1 MYGHFIQFTIPK
13 IGQVLVAVVLYLNFL
28 KLPFVACFV
37 GAHPAVYLLLPLL
50 LLAVMS
56 WIGRDPLGP
65 GMIVNSHLT
74 GLYIAGDIV
83 GLLARAIGGT
93 VQAAWQT
100 IWMGGLLAWVG
111 TAAMMVWSYFKA
123 MRLVTTTY
131 RLQTTK
137 PLPDGKLRVLQIS
150 DLHPGKGAMDRKRIP
165 ELNRRIRELNPDMI
179 LFTGDIF
186 DEHVERPDFDSFNAF
201 FATLDPPGGK
211 WFVLGNHDLFHH
223 WREPSYG
230 RADLEGAFARAHIRI
245 LEDVSQLAYV
255 GKNATPVRIV
265 GRKDWLYTQ
274 GNRFTPAQLMPN
286 GPDNVYTILLDHEP
300 RELKADAAAGA
311 NLILSG
317 HTHGGQIWPTGL
329 VAKLFRY
336 NELNYGMKQITPACA
351 AIVSGGTGTW
361 GYKIRTEGKTELVMV
376 EIEQKNACLG
386 YIKQIIQTVYHCARR
401 EPPPGGPV
409 CCAGSAK
416 IGSHGFAPAW
426 PGFSGGWVLFDAK
439 WPQNRQNSRL
449 QPKVSPQLVAATG
462 CFRYNKASKT
472 QGAEPSGRVLP
483 GGAPPTASC

>member
-28 KLPFVACFV
+28 KLPFVACFA

-223 WREPSYG
+223 WREPSFG
-230 RADLEGAFARAHIRI
+230 RAELERGLAAAGVRI
-245 LEDVSQLAYV
+245 LEDTSVLLPC
-255 GKNATPVRIV
+255 GVRIV
-265 GRKDWLYTQ
+265 GRKDYLYTN
-274 GNRFTPAQLMPN
+274 GKRFTAQQLLPS
-286 GPDNVYTILLDHEP
+286 GPDDCYTVWLDHEP
-300 RELKADAAAGA
+300 RDFKNAAAAGA
-311 NLILSG
+311 DLILSG
-317 HTHGGQIWPTGL
+317 HTHGGQVWPAGAVGM
-329 VAKLFRY
+329 VAK
-336 NELNYGMKQITPACA
+336 NERNYGKKVINDHCT

-361 GYKIRTEGKTELVMV
+361 GYKFRTQGRTEIVCV
-376 EIEQKNACLG
+376 EITTEK
-386 YIKQIIQTVYHCARR
+386 
-401 EPPPGGPV
+401 EM
-409 CCAGSAK
+409 
-416 IGSHGFAPAW
+416 
-426 PGFSGGWVLFDAK
+426 
-439 WPQNRQNSRL
+439 
-449 QPKVSPQLVAATG
+449 
-462 CFRYNKASKT
+462 
-472 QGAEPSGRVLP
+472 
-483 GGAPPTASC
+483 

>member
-1 MYGHFIQFTIPK
+1 
-13 IGQVLVAVVLYLNFL
+13 
-28 KLPFVACFV
+28 
-37 GAHPAVYLLLPLL
+37 
-50 LLAVMS
+50 
-56 WIGRDPLGP
+56 
-65 GMIVNSHLT
+65 
-74 GLYIAGDIV
+74 
-83 GLLARAIGGT
+83 
-93 VQAAWQT
+93 
-100 IWMGGLLAWVG
+100 
-111 TAAMMVWSYFKA
+111 
-123 MRLVTTTY
+123 
-131 RLQTTK
+131 
-137 PLPDGKLRVLQIS
+137 
-150 DLHPGKGAMDRKRIP
+150 
-165 ELNRRIRELNPDMI
+165 MI

-230 RADLEGAFARAHIRI
+230 RADLEGALARAHIRI

-255 GKNATPVRIV
+255 GKDATPVRIV

-376 EIEQKNACLG
+376 EIEQKNA
-386 YIKQIIQTVYHCARR
+386 
-401 EPPPGGPV
+401 
-409 CCAGSAK
+409 
-416 IGSHGFAPAW
+416 
-426 PGFSGGWVLFDAK
+426 
-439 WPQNRQNSRL
+439 
-449 QPKVSPQLVAATG
+449 
-462 CFRYNKASKT
+462 
-472 QGAEPSGRVLP
+472 
-483 GGAPPTASC
+483 

>member
-13 IGQVLVAVVLYLNFL
+13 IGQALVAVVLYLNFL
-28 KLPFVACFV
+28 KLPFVACFAGV
-37 GAHPAVYLLLPLL
+37 YPAVYLLLPLL

-74 GLYIAGDIV
+74 GLYIAGDVV

-111 TAAMMVWSYFKA
+111 TAAMMLWSYFKA

-137 PLPDGKLRVLQIS
+137 PLPGGKLRVLQIS
-150 DLHPGKGAMDRKRIP
+150 DLHPGKGAVDRKRIP

-255 GKNATPVRIV
+255 GKDATPVRIV

-329 VAKLFRY
+329 VAKLLRY

-351 AIVSGGTGTW
+351 AIVSGGSGTW

-376 EIEQKNACLG
+376 EIEQKNA
-386 YIKQIIQTVYHCARR
+386 
-401 EPPPGGPV
+401 
-409 CCAGSAK
+409 
-416 IGSHGFAPAW
+416 
-426 PGFSGGWVLFDAK
+426 
-439 WPQNRQNSRL
+439 
-449 QPKVSPQLVAATG
+449 
-462 CFRYNKASKT
+462 
-472 QGAEPSGRVLP
+472 
-483 GGAPPTASC
+483 

>member
-13 IGQVLVAVVLYLNFL
+13 IGQALVAVVLYLNFL
-28 KLPFVACFV
+28 KLPFVACFAGV
-37 GAHPAVYLLLPLL
+37 QPAVYLLLPLL

-74 GLYIAGDIV
+74 GLYIAGDVV

-111 TAAMMVWSYFKA
+111 TAAMMLWSYFKA

-137 PLPDGKLRVLQIS
+137 PLPGGKLRVLQIS
-150 DLHPGKGAMDRKRIP
+150 DLHPGKGAVDRKRIP
-165 ELNRRIRELNPDMI
+165 ELNRRIRELNPDII

-255 GKNATPVRIV
+255 GKDATPVRIV

-361 GYKIRTEGKTELVMV
+361 GYKIRTEGKTEL
-376 EIEQKNACLG
+376 
-386 YIKQIIQTVYHCARR
+386 
-401 EPPPGGPV
+401 
-409 CCAGSAK
+409 
-416 IGSHGFAPAW
+416 
-426 PGFSGGWVLFDAK
+426 
-439 WPQNRQNSRL
+439 
-449 QPKVSPQLVAATG
+449 
-462 CFRYNKASKT
+462 
-472 QGAEPSGRVLP
+472 
-483 GGAPPTASC
+483 

>member
-13 IGQVLVAVVLYLNFL
+13 IGQALVAVVLYLNLL
-28 KLPFVACFV
+28 KLPFVACFA
-37 GAHPAVYLLLPLL
+37 GAHPALYLLLPLL

-74 GLYIAGDIV
+74 GLYIAGDVV

-93 VQAAWQT
+93 VLTAWQT

-111 TAAMMVWSYFKA
+111 TAAMMLWSYFKA

-137 PLPDGKLRVLQIS
+137 PLPGGKLRVLQIS
-150 DLHPGKGAMDRKRIP
+150 DLHPGKGAVDRKRIP

-223 WREPSYG
+223 WREPSFG
-230 RADLEGAFARAHIRI
+230 RADLERGFAAAGVRI
-245 LEDVSQLAYV
+245 LEDTSVLLPC
-255 GKNATPVRIV
+255 GVRVV
-265 GRKDWLYTQ
+265 GRKDYLYTN
-274 GNRFTPAQLMPN
+274 GSRFTAAQLMPG
-286 GPDNVYTILLDHEP
+286 GPDDHYTVWLDHEP
-300 RELKADAAAGA
+300 RDFKNAAAAGA
-311 NLILSG
+311 DLILSG
-317 HTHGGQIWPTGL
+317 HTHGGQVWPAGAVGM
-329 VAKLFRY
+329 VAK
-336 NELNYGMKQITPACA
+336 NERNYGRKNIADHCD

-361 GYKIRTEGKTELVMV
+361 GYKFRTQGRTEIVCAEITTER
-376 EIEQKNACLG
+376 KN
-386 YIKQIIQTVYHCARR
+386 
-401 EPPPGGPV
+401 
-409 CCAGSAK
+409 
-416 IGSHGFAPAW
+416 
-426 PGFSGGWVLFDAK
+426 
-439 WPQNRQNSRL
+439 
-449 QPKVSPQLVAATG
+449 
-462 CFRYNKASKT
+462 
-472 QGAEPSGRVLP
+472 
-483 GGAPPTASC
+483 

>member
-13 IGQVLVAVVLYLNFL
+13 IGQALVAVVLYLNFL
-28 KLPFVACFV
+28 KLPFVACFAGV
-37 GAHPAVYLLLPLL
+37 YPAVYLLLPLL

-74 GLYIAGDIV
+74 GLYIAGDVV

-93 VQAAWQT
+93 VLTVWQT

-111 TAAMMVWSYFKA
+111 TAAMMLWSYFKA

-137 PLPDGKLRVLQIS
+137 PLPGGKLRVLQIS
-150 DLHPGKGAMDRKRIP
+150 DLHPGKGAVDRKRIP

-255 GKNATPVRIV
+255 EVSGKHLYFNLTDGQVREVVGSLKDYEPLLLARPEFMRIHRSYIV
-265 GRKDWLYTQ
+265 NMLQIDELS
-274 GNRFTPAQLMPN
+274 PA
-286 GPDNVYTILLDHEP
+286 GVHTFS
-300 RELKADAAAGA
+300 GA
-311 NLILSG
+311 NL
-317 HTHGGQIWPTGL
+317 
-329 VAKLFRY
+329 
-336 NELNYGMKQITPACA
+336 
-351 AIVSGGTGTW
+351 
-361 GYKIRTEGKTELVMV
+361 
-376 EIEQKNACLG
+376 
-386 YIKQIIQTVYHCARR
+386 
-401 EPPPGGPV
+401 PV
-409 CCAGSAK
+409 
-416 IGSHGFAPAW
+416 
-426 PGFSGGWVLFDAK
+426 
-439 WPQNRQNSRL
+439 SRL
-449 QPKVSPQLVAATG
+449 LYPQLQKDYMKLLFAKRDDA
-462 CFRYNKASKT
+462 
-472 QGAEPSGRVLP
+472 
-483 GGAPPTASC
+483 

>member
-13 IGQVLVAVVLYLNFL
+13 IGQALVAVVLYLNFL
-28 KLPFVACFV
+28 KLPFVACFA
-37 GAHPAVYLLLPLL
+37 GAYPAVYLLLPLL

-74 GLYIAGDIV
+74 GLYIAGDVV

-111 TAAMMVWSYFKA
+111 TAAMMLWSYFKA

-137 PLPDGKLRVLQIS
+137 PLPGGKLRVLQIS

-223 WREPSYG
+223 WREPSFG
-230 RADLEGAFARAHIRI
+230 RAELERSFAAAGVRI
-245 LEDVSQLAYV
+245 LEDTSVMLPC
-255 GKNATPVRIV
+255 GVRIV
-265 GRKDWLYTQ
+265 GRKDYLYTN
-274 GNRFTPAQLMPN
+274 GSRFTAAQLMPG
-286 GPDNVYTILLDHEP
+286 GPDDRYTVWLDHEP
-300 RELKADAAAGA
+300 RDFKAAAAAGA
-311 NLILSG
+311 DLILSG
-317 HTHGGQIWPTGL
+317 HTHGGQVWPAGAVGM
-329 VAKLFRY
+329 VAK
-336 NELNYGMKQITPACA
+336 NERNYGKKIINDHCT

-361 GYKIRTEGKTELVMV
+361 GYKFRTQGRTEIVCTEITT
-376 EIEQKNACLG
+376 E
-386 YIKQIIQTVYHCARR
+386 R
-401 EPPPGGPV
+401 EM
-409 CCAGSAK
+409 
-416 IGSHGFAPAW
+416 
-426 PGFSGGWVLFDAK
+426 
-439 WPQNRQNSRL
+439 
-449 QPKVSPQLVAATG
+449 
-462 CFRYNKASKT
+462 
-472 QGAEPSGRVLP
+472 
-483 GGAPPTASC
+483 

>member
-13 IGQVLVAVVLYLNFL
+13 IGQALVAVVLYLNFL
-28 KLPFVACFV
+28 KLPFVACFA

-74 GLYIAGDIV
+74 GLYIAGDVV
-83 GLLARAIGGT
+83 GLPARAIGGT

-137 PLPDGKLRVLQIS
+137 PLPGGKLRVLQIS
-150 DLHPGKGAMDRKRIP
+150 DLHPGEGAMDRKRIP

-223 WREPSYG
+223 WREPSFG
-230 RADLEGAFARAHIRI
+230 RADLERGLAQAGVRL
-245 LEDVSQLAYV
+245 LEDTAVTLPC
-255 GKNATPVRIV
+255 GVRIV
-265 GRKDWLYTQ
+265 GRKDYLYTN
-274 GNRFTPAQLMPN
+274 GKRFTAAQLMPS
-286 GPDNVYTILLDHEP
+286 GLDDRYTIWLDHEP
-300 RELKADAAAGA
+300 RDFKNAAAAGA
-311 NLILSG
+311 DLILSG
-317 HTHGGQIWPTGL
+317 HTHGGQVWPAGAVGM
-329 VAKLFRY
+329 VAK
-336 NELNYGMKQITPACA
+336 NERNYGKKEITDTCA

-361 GYKIRTEGKTELVMV
+361 GYKFRTQGKTEIVCV
-376 EIEQKNACLG
+376 E
-386 YIKQIIQTVYHCARR
+386 IKQI
-401 EPPPGGPV
+401 
-409 CCAGSAK
+409 
-416 IGSHGFAPAW
+416 
-426 PGFSGGWVLFDAK
+426 
-439 WPQNRQNSRL
+439 N
-449 QPKVSPQLVAATG
+449 
-462 CFRYNKASKT
+462 
-472 QGAEPSGRVLP
+472 
-483 GGAPPTASC
+483 